1 MNIFKKTTAF
11 ETGEPKVELNFFL
24 HIASILTLPLSV
36 ENNTSGILSWNMA
49 MFTASRAGGLLKSF
63 FPVSAGFISKTSGT
77 SGAHFKKNA
86 VFIRACS
93 GSVLQ
98 RIEEKKEEAIV
109 GGGQKRIDAQHRKVS
124 YFLSVCLLSLTLAR
138 LSSEKVVCFDELKR
152 ERYSFINFLSS

>member
-1 MNIFKKTTAF
+1 
-11 ETGEPKVELNFFL
+11 
-24 HIASILTLPLSV
+24 
-36 ENNTSGILSWNMA
+36 MA

-77 SGAHFKKNA
+77 NGAHFRKNA

-124 YFLSVCLLSLTLAR
+124 YSLSVCLLILILTR
-138 LSSEKVVCFDELKR
+138 LSSEKVVCFDELRR
-152 ERYSFINFLSS
+152 ERYSFINFPSS